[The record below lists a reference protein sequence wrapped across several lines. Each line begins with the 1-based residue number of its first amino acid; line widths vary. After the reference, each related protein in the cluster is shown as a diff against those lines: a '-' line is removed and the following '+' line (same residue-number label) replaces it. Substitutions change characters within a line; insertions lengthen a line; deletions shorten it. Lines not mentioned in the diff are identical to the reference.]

1 MNTATLAFFIGSAI
15 LAQVLALALLGFY
28 RQRGRYLALASGA
41 ARALAPPQRRAKTA
55 PARAPAVPVA
65 AAAAGSAVGGLC
77 GPVTPAVPA
86 PIPTPIPTPIM
97 VSFSRS
103 GKQARWTPG
112 SGSLLDL
119 ALAAGVPV
127 ASNCRVGSCG
137 CCETAV
143 EAGEVAYAKTPEV
156 RIESGHCLLCIG
168 TAKGDLTLA
177 L

>member
-1 MNTATLAFFIGSAI
+1 MNRVTLAFFIGSAI
-15 LAQVLALALLGFY
+15 LAQVLGVALLGFY

-41 ARALAPPQRRAKTA
+41 ARAGVPPQRRAKTA
-55 PARAPAVPVA
+55 PMPVA
-65 AAAAGSAVGGLC
+65 AAAVGPAVGELIA
-77 GPVTPAVPA
+77 PVTPAVPA
-86 PIPTPIPTPIM
+86 PVM
-97 VSFSRS
+97 VNFSRS
-103 GKQARWTPG
+103 GKQARWTPA

-119 ALAAGVPV
+119 AEAAGVPI
-127 ASNCRVGSCG
+127 APGCRVGSCG

-143 EAGEVAYAKTPEV
+143 ESGEVAYAKTPEV